1 MRITSDKDMMT
12 TIINKQIAEQDE
24 IARLERAEKNGMEKG
39 MEKGLKEGKKE
50 VAKKLL
56 EMEMDVEKRL

>member
-1 MRITSDKDMMT
+1 MT